1 MQSRI
6 RLFHNSSASS
16 NNPSSSFSSSSESED
31 TVVETKG
38 PVEID
43 ADALLSVEKSIAA
56 QQAMGLPPPYDL
68 IKTRVRI
75 LIHRILYT
83 VLSSVF

>member
-1 MQSRI
+1 M
-6 RLFHNSSASS
+6 
-16 NNPSSSFSSSSESED
+16 
-31 TVVETKG
+31 VETKG